1 MVAGFDTQVKRS
13 WIMASIITVT
23 AVLLAIVA
31 RYTLK
36 PWLVAGEPYFLFCVA
51 VLIAA
56 IAGGGRQAL
65 LAAILSVGAAVVLE
79 LVEPRSEEH
88 TSELQSLMR
97 ISYAVFCLKKKTH
110 TKPHNTIAIRN
121 SDPDSIKLSQ
131 LTKQPCQPH

>member
-79 LVEPRSEEH
+79 LVEPSVQFDPISVVTALALAGGIIVFAAGIAPWQRRSRSEEH

-97 ISYAVFCLKKKTH
+97 IS
-110 TKPHNTIAIRN
+110 
-121 SDPDSIKLSQ
+121 
-131 LTKQPCQPH
+131 

>member
-79 LVEPRSEEH
+79 LVEPSRSEEH

-97 ISYAVFCLKKKTH
+97 ISYAVFRLKKQT
-110 TKPHNTIAIRN
+110 
-121 SDPDSIKLSQ
+121 
-131 LTKQPCQPH
+131 